1 MQRTFFRE
9 DIQVTN
15 KCMKR
20 CSTTFVIKETQ
31 IKIIM
36 RNHFRLT
43 KMAIIKNLDNHKC
56 QQGCGKIRTLIF
68 YEWKCKMMQSSER
81 ESRFLKK
88 LNTRLTI

>member
-36 RNHFRLT
+36 RDHFRLT
-43 KMAIIKNLDNHKC
+43 KMAIIKIWTITSVSKDAKKLEPLFSMSGNV
-56 QQGCGKIRTLIF
+56 
-68 YEWKCKMMQSSER
+68 KMMQSSEK
-81 ESRFLKK
+81 ESLSSSK
-88 LNTRLTI
+88 N